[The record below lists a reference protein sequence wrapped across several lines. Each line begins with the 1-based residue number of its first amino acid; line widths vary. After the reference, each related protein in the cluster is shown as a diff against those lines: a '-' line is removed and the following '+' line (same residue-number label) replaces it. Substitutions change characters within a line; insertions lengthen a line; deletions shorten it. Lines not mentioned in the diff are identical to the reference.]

1 MLIKKRLL
9 LITIAYWVFLIYIIA
24 ALVFWFIELD
34 NQNRQMNNYKLSE
47 LSVSQPSYA
56 KTRSEILNE
65 QQRKTTQYISEGATF
80 LALIILG
87 AVFMYRAV
95 RRQFAIQRQQ
105 ENLMMA
111 ITHELKTPIAVGM
124 LNLETLQ
131 KHHLDEQ
138 KKHRL
143 IEMTLQEM
151 NRLNALASNIL
162 VSAQLEAGKRS
173 DKEGL
178 NFSDLVKSS
187 VNDFKRRF
195 PERKWEVAIAEET
208 EVYGDALLLQ
218 ILVNNLLENAV
229 KYSPHQSPVKC
240 TLTEDGA
247 HITLCIADEGVG
259 IPPEERKKVFQK
271 FYRVGNEETRSAKG
285 TGLGLYLCKK
295 IADNHGATIKI
306 ERHSPGGTKILV
318 KFTKAKAGQT

>member
-1 MLIKKRLL
+1 MLIKRRLL

-24 ALVFWFIELD
+24 ALVFWFFELN

-47 LSVSQPSYA
+47 LSASDPA
-56 KTRSEILNE
+56 FTKKRNAILFD
-65 QQRKTTQYISEGATF
+65 QQRKTTQYVSEGAVF

-87 AVFMYRAV
+87 SVFMYRAV
-95 RRQFAIQRQQ
+95 RKQFAIQRQQ

-111 ITHELKTPIAVGM
+111 ITHELKTPIAIGM
-124 LNLETLQ
+124 LNLETMQ

-138 KKHRL
+138 KQQRL

-162 VSAQLEAGKRS
+162 VSAQLDAGKRS
-173 DKEGL
+173 DKEDL
-178 NFSDLVKSS
+178 NFSDLVNSS

-195 PERKWEVAIAEET
+195 PERKWKISITGET
-208 EVYGDALLLQ
+208 EIFGDSLLLQ

-229 KYSPHQSPVKC
+229 KYSPPQSTVAC
-240 TLTEDGA
+240 ILSQDEIHA
-247 HITLCIADEGVG
+247 MLCVSDEGVG
-259 IPPEERKKVFQK
+259 IPPDERKKVFQK
-271 FYRVGNEETRSAKG
+271 FYRIGNEETRSAKG

-295 IADNHGATIKI
+295 IADDHGATIKI
-306 ERHSPGGTKILV
+306 GENSPKGTKIIV
-318 KFTKAKAGQT
+318 KFTKAKADQL

>member
-1 MLIKKRLL
+1 MLIKRRLV

-24 ALVFWFIELD
+24 ALVFWFFELD

-47 LSVSQPSYA
+47 LSASDTSFNE
-56 KTRSEILNE
+56 KRSDILND
-65 QQRKTTQYISEGATF
+65 QQRKTTQYISEGAVF

-87 AVFMYRAV
+87 SVFMYRAV
-95 RRQFAIQRQQ
+95 RKQFSIQRQQ

-138 KKHRL
+138 KKQRL

-173 DKEGL
+173 DKEDL
-178 NFSDLVKSS
+178 NFSDLVNSS

-195 PERKWEVAIAEET
+195 PDRKWKIAIAGET
-208 EVYGDALLLQ
+208 EVFGDSLLLQ

-229 KYSPHQSPVKC
+229 KYSPPQSAVEC
-240 TLTEDGA
+240 SLTEDGVNA
-247 HITLCIADEGVG
+247 MLCVADEGVG
-259 IPPEERKKVFQK
+259 IPVDERKKVFQK
-271 FYRVGNEETRSAKG
+271 FYRIGNEETRSAKG
-285 TGLGLYLCKK
+285 TGLGLYLCKR
-295 IADNHGATIKI
+295 IAENHGATIKI
-306 ERHSPGGTKILV
+306 AENLPKGTKITV
-318 KFTKAKAGQT
+318 KFNKAKADKL

>member
-1 MLIKKRLL
+1 MLIKRRLL
-9 LITIAYWVFLIYIIA
+9 LITIAYWVFLLYIIV
-24 ALVFWFIELD
+24 ALVFWFIELN

-47 LSVSQPSYA
+47 LSSDDASYA
-56 KTRSEILNE
+56 KKKSSILSE
-65 QQRKTTQYISEGATF
+65 QQRKTAQYISEGATF

-131 KHHLDEQ
+131 KHHLEEQ
-138 KKHRL
+138 KKQRL

-151 NRLNALASNIL
+151 NRLNSLASNIL

-173 DKEGL
+173 DKEEL
-178 NFSDLVKSS
+178 NFSDLVKSCIS
-187 VNDFKRRF
+187 DFKRRF
-195 PERKWEVAIAEET
+195 AERKWEVMIDEET
-208 EVYGDALLLQ
+208 EVHGDALLLQ

-229 KYSPHQSPVKC
+229 KYSPPQTSIKC
-240 TLTEDGA
+240 TLTQDQT
-247 HITLCIADEGVG
+247 HITLCVADEGPG
-259 IPPEERKKVFQK
+259 IPVSERKKVVQK
-271 FYRVGNEETRSAKG
+271 FYRIGNEETRSAKG

-295 IADNHGATIKI
+295 IADDHGATIKI
-306 ERHSPGGTKILV
+306 DQHSPHGTKIIV
-318 KFTKAKAGQT
+318 KFNKAKAEQI

>member
-1 MLIKKRLL
+1 MLIKRRLL
-9 LITIAYWVFLIYIIA
+9 LITIAYWVLLIYIIA
-24 ALVFWFIELD
+24 ALVFWFFELN

-47 LSVSQPSYA
+47 LSASDPSFTKKQQA
-56 KTRSEILNE
+56 ILND
-65 QQRKTTQYISEGATF
+65 QQRKTTQYVSEGTVF

-87 AVFMYRAV
+87 SIFMYRAV
-95 RRQFAIQRQQ
+95 RKQFAIQRQQ

-124 LNLETLQ
+124 LNLETMQ

-138 KKHRL
+138 KKQRL

-162 VSAQLEAGKRS
+162 VSAQLEAGKKS
-173 DKEGL
+173 DKEDL
-178 NFSDLVKSS
+178 NFSDLVNSS

-195 PERKWEVAIAEET
+195 PERKWKINITGET
-208 EVYGDALLLQ
+208 EVSGDSLLLQ

-229 KYSPHQSPVKC
+229 KYSPPQSPVEC
-240 TLTEDGA
+240 SLTEDEVHA
-247 HITLCIADEGVG
+247 ILCVADEGVG
-259 IPPEERKKVFQK
+259 IPTDERKKVFQK
-271 FYRVGNEETRSAKG
+271 FYRIGNEETRSAKG

-295 IADNHGATIKI
+295 IADNHDATIKI
-306 ERHSPGGTKILV
+306 SENSPKGTKIIV
-318 KFTKAKAGQT
+318 KFTKAKADQS

>member
-1 MLIKKRLL
+1 MLIKRRLL

-24 ALVFWFIELD
+24 ALVFWFLELN

-47 LSVSQPSYA
+47 LSA
-56 KTRSEILNE
+56 GDRSLANKQSKILND
-65 QQRKTTQYISEGATF
+65 QQRKTAQYVSEGATF

-111 ITHELKTPIAVGM
+111 ITHELKTPIAVGI

-131 KHHLDEQ
+131 KHHLEEQ
-138 KKHRL
+138 KKQRL

-162 VSAQLEAGKRS
+162 VSAQLEAGKKS
-173 DKEGL
+173 DKEAL
-178 NFSDLVKSS
+178 NFSDLVKSC

-195 PERKWEVAIAEET
+195 PERKWDVSIDEET

-218 ILVNNLLENAV
+218 ILINNLIENAV
-229 KYSPHQSPVKC
+229 KYSPTQSGIKC
-240 TLTEDGA
+240 TLTHDNT
-247 HITLCIADEGVG
+247 HVSFCVADEGSG
-259 IPPEERKKVFQK
+259 IASLERKKVFQK
-271 FYRVGNEETRSAKG
+271 FYRIGNEETRSAKG

-295 IADNHGATIKI
+295 IADDHGATIKI
-306 ERHSPGGTKILV
+306 DQHSPKGTKIVV
-318 KFTKAKAGQT
+318 KFPKAKAEQI

>member
-24 ALVFWFIELD
+24 ALVFWFIEL
-34 NQNRQMNNYKLSE
+34 NKQNRQMNNYKLSE
-47 LSVSQPSYA
+47 LSATDASHA
-56 KTRSEILNE
+56 KKRSDILYD
-65 QQRKTTQYISEGATF
+65 QQRKTTQYVSEGAVF
-80 LALIILG
+80 LALILFG

-138 KKHRL
+138 KKERL

-151 NRLNALASNIL
+151 NRLNALANNIL
-162 VSAQLEAGKRS
+162 VSAQLEAGKTS
-173 DKEGL
+173 DKEEL
-178 NFSDLVKSS
+178 NFSDLVKSCT
-187 VNDFKRRF
+187 NDFQRRF
-195 PERKWEVAIAEET
+195 PERKWDISIADET
-208 EVYGDALLLQ
+208 EVYGDPLLLQ
-218 ILVNNLLENAV
+218 ILVNNLIENAV
-229 KYSPHQSPVKC
+229 KYSTAQTTIKC
-240 TLTEDGA
+240 TLTESNP
-247 HITLCIADEGVG
+247 HVLFCVADEGPG
-259 IPPEERKKVFQK
+259 IPPQERKKVFQK
-271 FYRVGNEETRSAKG
+271 FYRIGNEETRSAKG

-295 IADNHGATIKI
+295 IADDHGASIKI
-306 ERHSPGGTKILV
+306 EEHSPKGTKIVV
-318 KFTKAKAGQT
+318 KFNKAKAEQS